1 MSQMPNLILLTNKEI
16 KCVKKVKCQT
26 HFALMMDI
34 VKPILN
40 ICTLFSIKK
49 YKMSIDE
56 CGE

>member
-1 MSQMPNLILLTNKEI
+1 MPNLILLTNKEI

-34 VKPILN
+34 VKPIRN

-56 CGE
+56 CGK